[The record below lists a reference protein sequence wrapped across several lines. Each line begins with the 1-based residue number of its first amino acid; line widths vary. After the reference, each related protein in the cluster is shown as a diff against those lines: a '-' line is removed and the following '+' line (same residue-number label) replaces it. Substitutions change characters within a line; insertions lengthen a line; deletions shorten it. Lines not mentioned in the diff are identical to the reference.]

1 MAETP
6 SAERDRLPASDRL
19 DESRNHLQQLSLF
32 GGRAERGL
40 MKDEFAGRRP
50 LRKVGRINGPGDF
63 DKLTA
68 GFKRMRCVTYVATT
82 ADVLRSYDHGLES
95 MELVLGYRLEDS
107 AETAMKNDMRQGD
120 ATALDKLVSLYQS
133 RRLLP
138 LVPKRR
144 EHSKYYILEDDER
157 IRFVFTSYNLSGS
170 HQGNL
175 YVLFDYAKS
184 EEDGYR
190 DLLELYESVKAGC
203 TEFSDLRSL
212 AEHVGDEVGGERAKA
227 IQVWVTAES
236 ETEEDED
243 RDALS
248 LTIADI
254 VGRAV
259 AKVREVLDE
268 STSQN
273 MDIKVNLPAD
283 LQERKKLLD
292 ATRGWSPKQ
301 TSADEITFDAGL
313 VAASAYV
320 VSGDA
325 RKKTQLVVNWPS
337 AWIRR
342 DLRLVVGF
350 HGEQRIRTADEMDQD
365 AIRRGLKNIER
376 YIETVERGQT
386 RNVKVRER
394 AKAMMGETLLH
405 MFAAPFLHEW
415 NKRKRRAYP
424 RLAEGPPDL
433 VVTGGS
439 GNGKTRFAE
448 YCLKLMVGEAVP
460 LLDAPD
466 TLSRSKVRKA
476 IPRVLSF
483 PLVFDEVHGKTLAS
497 KDVGSLIRSLWEAW
511 WGPDRET
518 PVLVFLGNDLE
529 RKDWMVRR
537 VKFVD
542 YEVHFPPKNEDNER
556 LLGSLFAETN
566 DIYRYFTRQYIE
578 EERREAARDF
588 VSLDALYT
596 ARQTIR
602 ALYRVGGLGDTPKYF
617 LDKPVEEE
625 HDIGR
630 ERWLEAIEHGQI
642 KMAMAANPW
651 FADFEPDMEKQ
662 IDEYR
667 GYLRAVKHRREG
679 RRLILEVPD
688 TVCSWFGNGDPQV
701 GKQRLLEA
709 VRTQERQTK
718 PRGLRG
724 LFSRRSKPE

>member
-1 MAETP
+1 
-6 SAERDRLPASDRL
+6 
-19 DESRNHLQQLSLF
+19 
-32 GGRAERGL
+32 
-40 MKDEFAGRRP
+40 
-50 LRKVGRINGPGDF
+50 
-63 DKLTA
+63 
-68 GFKRMRCVTYVATT
+68 
-82 ADVLRSYDHGLES
+82 
-95 MELVLGYRLEDS
+95 MELILGYRLEDS
-107 AETAMKNDMRQGD
+107 AEMAMRNGMRQGD
-120 ATALDKLVSLYQS
+120 TTALDRMVGLYQS
-133 RRLLP
+133 GRLLT

-144 EHSKYYILEDDER
+144 EHSKYYILESDDR
-157 IRFVFTSYNLSGS
+157 IRFVFTSYNLTGS

-175 YVLFDYAKS
+175 YVLIEYAKS
-184 EEDGYR
+184 EVDEYR
-190 DLLELYESVKAGC
+190 DLLEVYESIRDGC
-203 TEFSDLRSL
+203 TEFSDLRKL
-212 AEHVGDEVGGERAKA
+212 AEHVGDEVGEERTKA
-227 IQVWVTAES
+227 LQVWVTAES
-236 ETEEDED
+236 ESDEQEE

-248 LTIADI
+248 LTIGDI
-254 VGRAV
+254 VRQAV
-259 AKVREVLDE
+259 AKVREAPEE
-268 STSQN
+268 SLPQN
-273 MDIKVNLPAD
+273 MSISVRLPAD
-283 LQERKKLLD
+283 PQERKKLMD
-292 ATRGWSPKQ
+292 ATRPWEPKQ
-301 TSADEITFDAGL
+301 TSFDEVTFDAAL

-320 VSGDA
+320 QSG
-325 RKKTQLVVNWPS
+325 KNQVVNWPS

-342 DLRLVVGF
+342 DSKLVVGF
-350 HGEQRIRTADEMDQD
+350 HGQRRVRTADEMDRE
-365 AIRRGLKNIER
+365 AIRRGLKGIER
-376 YIETVERGQT
+376 YIETVDRGQT
-386 RNVKVRER
+386 RNVTVRER

-415 NKRKRRAYP
+415 NKRKRRIYP
-424 RLAEGPPDL
+424 QDRVGPPGL
-433 VVTGGS
+433 VVTGGA

-448 YCLKLMVGEAVP
+448 YCLKLMVGEPVP

-497 KDVGSLIRSLWEAW
+497 KDIGSLIRSLWEAW

-542 YEVHFPPKNEDNER
+542 YEVHFVKNEENER
-556 LLGSLFAETN
+556 LLGSLFTEDN
-566 DIYRYFTRQYIE
+566 DIYRYFTRQYFQ
-578 EERREAARDF
+578 EERREAERDS
-588 VSLDALYT
+588 VSLDALHT
-596 ARQTIR
+596 ARETIR
-602 ALYRVGGLGDTPKYF
+602 SMYKVAGLGDPPKYF

-642 KMAMAANPW
+642 KMAMGVNPW

-688 TVCSWFGNGDPQV
+688 TLCSWFGNGDPLV
-701 GKQRLLEA
+701 GKERLLEA
-709 VRTQERQTK
+709 VRRQERQRN

-724 LFSRRSKPE
+724 LFRLRTRGPHRGERNKS

>member
-1 MAETP
+1 
-6 SAERDRLPASDRL
+6 
-19 DESRNHLQQLSLF
+19 
-32 GGRAERGL
+32 

-175 YVLFDYAKS
+175 YALFDYAKS

-259 AKVREVLDE
+259 AKVREVSDE

-273 MDIKVNLPAD
+273 MDVKVNLPAD
-283 LQERKKLLD
+283 PQERKK
-292 ATRGWSPKQ
+292 
-301 TSADEITFDAGL
+301 
-313 VAASAYV
+313 
-320 VSGDA
+320 
-325 RKKTQLVVNWPS
+325 
-337 AWIRR
+337 
-342 DLRLVVGF
+342 
-350 HGEQRIRTADEMDQD
+350 
-365 AIRRGLKNIER
+365 
-376 YIETVERGQT
+376 
-386 RNVKVRER
+386 
-394 AKAMMGETLLH
+394 
-405 MFAAPFLHEW
+405 
-415 NKRKRRAYP
+415 RAYP